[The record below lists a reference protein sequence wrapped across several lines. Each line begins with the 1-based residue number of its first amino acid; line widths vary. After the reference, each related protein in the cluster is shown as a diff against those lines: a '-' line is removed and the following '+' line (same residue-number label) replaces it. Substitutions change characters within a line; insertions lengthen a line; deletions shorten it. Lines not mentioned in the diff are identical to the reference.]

1 MKNFDINRFGSVL
14 KWNALMTK
22 KEILTN
28 TASMTFAFVV
38 LAVVQVM
45 SSRNESDMVVA
56 DNFNSFTSFALFVF
70 LIICSI
76 GGCWIFNNMKTKE
89 QRITFKMLPATDLEK
104 FVARALYATI
114 VWWLMGFIAFCLAD
128 LFRMLIS
135 LIAGIDIVKSA
146 IPDFLNMLFGGNDH
160 NISIFGETD
169 MTYVLPLTF
178 AANAWAFWVHSLYIL
193 GGALFR
199 RRQFVLTT
207 LAHCIIGLAFTPII
221 VDFVDSLDKAT
232 AEQMFCT
239 VMWTA
244 GSVFTLLFLLNWWL
258 SYRIFR
264 RMQVINNKWLNL

>member
-114 VWWLMGFIAFCLAD
+114 VWWLMAFVAFCLAD
-128 LFRMLIS
+128 LFRMLVS

-221 VDFVDSLDKAT
+221 VDFVDNLDKAT
-232 AEQMFCT
+232 AEQMFCI

-258 SYRIFR
+258 SYKIFR

>member
-114 VWWLMGFIAFCLAD
+114 VWWLMAFVAFCLAD
-128 LFRMLIS
+128 LFRMLVS

-258 SYRIFR
+258 SYKIFR

>member
-14 KWNALMTK
+14 KWNTLMTK

-45 SSRNESDMVVA
+45 SSRNKSDMVVA

-76 GGCWIFNNMKTKE
+76 GGCWIFSNMKTKE

-104 FVARALYATI
+104 FVVRALYATV
-114 VWWLMGFIAFCLAD
+114 VWWLMAFVAFCLAD
-128 LFRMLIS
+128 LFRMLVSLVAGVSIKGSAVPLFFSMIS
-135 LIAGIDIVKSA
+135 ANTDVNINTLNSGDVAFAAA
-146 IPDFLNMLFGGNDH
+146 IYTM
-160 NISIFGETD
+160 
-169 MTYVLPLTF
+169 
-178 AANAWAFWVHSLYIL
+178 ANAWAFWAHSLYIL
-193 GGALFR
+193 GGTLFR

-207 LAHCIIGLAFTPII
+207 LAHSIIGLVFTPMLIH
-221 VDFVDSLDKAT
+221 FVDSSDSLALRDSLIAII
-232 AEQMFCT
+232 
-239 VMWTA
+239 WTA
-244 GSVFTLLFLLNWWL
+244 AAVFAVWGLLDWWL

-264 RMQVINNKWLNL
+264 RMQVINNKWLNI

>member
-104 FVARALYATI
+104 FVVRALYATV

-193 GGALFR
+193 GGVLFR
-199 RRQFVLTT
+199 RRQFVQTT

-232 AEQMFCT
+232 AEQMFCI

-258 SYRIFR
+258 SYKIFR

>member
-76 GGCWIFNNMKTKE
+76 GGCWLFNNMKTKE

-104 FVARALYATI
+104 FVVRALYATV

-146 IPDFLNMLFGGNDH
+146 VPDFLNMLFGGNDH

-199 RRQFVLTT
+199 RRQFVQTT

-232 AEQMFCT
+232 AEQMFCI

-258 SYRIFR
+258 SYKIFR

>member
-45 SSRNESDMVVA
+45 SSRNKSDMVVA

-76 GGCWIFNNMKTKE
+76 GGCWIFSNMKTKE

-104 FVARALYATI
+104 FVVRALYATV
-114 VWWLMGFIAFCLAD
+114 VWWLMAFVAFCLAD
-128 LFRMLIS
+128 LFRMLVSLVAGVSIKGSAVPLFFSMIS
-135 LIAGIDIVKSA
+135 ANTDVNINTLNSGDVAFAAA
-146 IPDFLNMLFGGNDH
+146 IYTM
-160 NISIFGETD
+160 
-169 MTYVLPLTF
+169 
-178 AANAWAFWVHSLYIL
+178 ANAWAFWAHSLYIL
-193 GGALFR
+193 GGTLFR

-207 LAHCIIGLAFTPII
+207 LAHSIIGLVFTPMLIH
-221 VDFVDSLDKAT
+221 FVDSSDSLALRDSLVAI
-232 AEQMFCT
+232 
-239 VMWTA
+239 VWTA
-244 GSVFTLLFLLNWWL
+244 AAVFAVWGLLDWWL
-258 SYRIFR
+258 SYSIFR
-264 RMQVINNKWLNL
+264 RMQVINNKWLNI

>member
-1 MKNFDINRFGSVL
+1 MNRFGSVL

-114 VWWLMGFIAFCLAD
+114 VWWLMAFVAFCLAD
-128 LFRMLIS
+128 LFRMLVS
-135 LIAGIDIVKSA
+135 LIAGVSITGSA
-146 IPDFLNMLFGGNDH
+146 VPLFLSMIFANTNVSINSLNTNDVAFATA
-160 NISIFGETD
+160 IFV
-169 MTYVLPLTF
+169 M
-178 AANAWAFWVHSLYIL
+178 AHAWFFWVHSLYIL
-193 GGALFR
+193 GGTLFR
-199 RRQFVLTT
+199 RRQFVQTT
-207 LAHCIIGLAFTPII
+207 LAHCVIGLVFTPILI
-221 VDFVDSLDKAT
+221 NFVDTSYAVALRETIISMVWVA
-232 AEQMFCT
+232 A
-239 VMWTA
+239 V
-244 GSVFTLLFLLNWWL
+244 VFIVWGLVDWWL

-264 RMQVINNKWLNL
+264 RMQVINNKWLNV

>member
-104 FVARALYATI
+104 FVARALYATV

-232 AEQMFCT
+232 AEQMFSI

-258 SYRIFR
+258 SYKIFR

>member
-104 FVARALYATI
+104 FVVRALYATV

-146 IPDFLNMLFGGNDH
+146 VPDFLNMLFGGNDH

-232 AEQMFCT
+232 AEQMFSI

-258 SYRIFR
+258 SYKIFR

>member
-104 FVARALYATI
+104 FVARALYATV

-178 AANAWAFWVHSLYIL
+178 AVNAWAFWVHSLYIL

-258 SYRIFR
+258 SYKIFR

>member
-1 MKNFDINRFGSVL
+1 MKNFDMKRFGRTL
-14 KWNALMTK
+14 KWSALMTK
-22 KEILTN
+22 KEILTY
-28 TASMTFAFVV
+28 TASMTFAFAV
-38 LAVVQVM
+38 LAVMQVM
-45 SSRNESDMVVA
+45 SSRNVPDLIVA
-56 DNFNSFTSFALFVF
+56 KNLHNFTSFALFVF
-70 LIICSI
+70 VIICFI
-76 GGCWIFNNMKTKE
+76 GGCWIFSNMKTKE

-104 FVARALYATI
+104 FVVRALYATV

-146 IPDFLNMLFGGNDH
+146 VPDFLNMLFGGNDH

-207 LAHCIIGLAFTPII
+207 LAHCIIGLAFTPVI
-221 VDFVDSLDKAT
+221 VNFVDSLDKAT

-258 SYRIFR
+258 SYKIFR

>member
-104 FVARALYATI
+104 FVVRALYATV

-199 RRQFVLTT
+199 RRQFVQTT

-232 AEQMFCT
+232 AEQMFCI

-258 SYRIFR
+258 SYKIFR

>member
-45 SSRNESDMVVA
+45 SSRNKSDMVVA

-114 VWWLMGFIAFCLAD
+114 VWWLMAFVAFCLAD
-128 LFRMLIS
+128 LFRMLVS

-258 SYRIFR
+258 SYKIFR

>member
-45 SSRNESDMVVA
+45 SSRNKSDMVVA

-114 VWWLMGFIAFCLAD
+114 VWWLMAFVAFCLAD
-128 LFRMLIS
+128 LFRMLVSLVAGVSIKGSAVPLFFSMIS
-135 LIAGIDIVKSA
+135 ANTDVNINTLNSGDVAFAAA
-146 IPDFLNMLFGGNDH
+146 IYTM
-160 NISIFGETD
+160 
-169 MTYVLPLTF
+169 
-178 AANAWAFWVHSLYIL
+178 ANAWAFWAHSLYIL
-193 GGALFR
+193 GGTLFR

-207 LAHCIIGLAFTPII
+207 LAHSIIGLVFTPMLIH
-221 VDFVDSLDKAT
+221 FVDSSDSLALRDSLVAI
-232 AEQMFCT
+232 
-239 VMWTA
+239 VWTA
-244 GSVFTLLFLLNWWL
+244 AAVFAVWGLLDWWL

-264 RMQVINNKWLNL
+264 RMQVINNKWLNI

>member
-114 VWWLMGFIAFCLAD
+114 VWWLMAFVAFCLAD
-128 LFRMLIS
+128 LFRMLVS

-232 AEQMFCT
+232 AEQMFCI

-258 SYRIFR
+258 SYKIFR

>member
-104 FVARALYATI
+104 FVARALYATV

-178 AANAWAFWVHSLYIL
+178 AVNAWAFWVHSLYIL

-221 VDFVDSLDKAT
+221 VDFVDSLDNET
-232 AEQMFCT
+232 AEQMFCI

-258 SYRIFR
+258 SYKIFR